1 MVESMVTALV
11 AFFSKFLS
19 KELVVFFVSILPI
32 IELRGGILAG
42 YALRLPMIT
51 TVFFAVIGNLLP
63 IPFILW
69 FVEHIMTFMKDHN
82 IMKNLIE
89 KIEKRALH
97 KSEGM
102 ANTEFLA
109 LMIFV
114 AIPLPGTGGWT
125 GALIAVLLKMD
136 KKRALLS
143 VCLGVLIAGV
153 IMTMI
158 SYGLLAFLGI

>member
-11 AFFSKFLS
+11 AFFGKFLS
-19 KELVVFFVSILPI
+19 KELVVFIISLLPI
-32 IELRGGILAG
+32 LELRGGILAG

-51 TVFFAVIGNLLP
+51 TVAYSVIGNLLP
-63 IPFILW
+63 IPFIIW
-69 FVEHIMTFMKDHN
+69 FIEHVMTYMKNHN
-82 IMKNLIE
+82 IMKNIIE

-114 AIPLPGTGGWT
+114 AIPLPGTGAWT

-143 VCLGVLIAGV
+143 VCLGVLIAAV
-153 IMTMI
+153 VMTLI